1 MAELNSSK
9 DQGSRRAGSL
19 KQAPRIDLTAM
30 VDLAFLLITFF
41 MLTTSLAKPNAM
53 DLAMP
58 VEALPQPVSET
69 RTMTICLGKG
79 DQLQW
84 YRGTLEAP
92 IVSPVISDYTS
103 AGIRKAILEQSKAAV
118 KSSGDSKKGLIVLIK
133 PSNKSNYKN
142 LVDILDEMSISNVAS
157 YAIVDI
163 TQQEIDMLKSGRIY

>member
-1 MAELNSSK
+1 MAELSSNN
-9 DQGSRRAGSL
+9 DQSSGRVRRL
-19 KQAPRIDLTAM
+19 NQAPGIDLTAM

-41 MLTTSLAKPNAM
+41 MLTTSLAKPNTM

-58 VEALPQPVSET
+58 VEADPEPVSEI

-84 YRGTLEAP
+84 YRGTIEAP
-92 IVSPVISDYTS
+92 IVKPAVTDYSP
-103 AGIRKAILEQSKAAV
+103 AGIRKAILEQSKSAV
-118 KSSGDSKKGLIVLIK
+118 KSTGDLKKGLIVLIK
-133 PSNKSNYKN
+133 PSDRSNYKN

-163 TQQEIDMLKSGRIY
+163 TPKEVDLMKASRIY